1 MSNKAEK
8 CVMVIDSEL
17 PTGVIAN
24 TSAILGMT
32 LGKRFPEQ
40 VGDDVTDASE
50 KTHLGIITVPVPIL
64 RGNREMLKKLRENLY
79 TTEFNDLTVVDF
91 SDVAQGCITYDEYIS
106 KAAEVPEE
114 DHTYLGVAIYGDRKK
129 VNKLTGS
136 MPLLR

>member
-1 MSNKAEK
+1 MSDKAEK
-8 CVMVIDSEL
+8 CVIVIDSEL

-40 VGDDVTDASE
+40 VGNDVTDASE

-64 RGNREMLKKLRENLY
+64 KGSREMLKELRENLY
-79 TTEFNDLTVVDF
+79 KTEFNDLTVVDF
-91 SDVAQGCITYDEYIS
+91 SDVAQSCMTYNEYIS

>member
-40 VGDDVTDASE
+40 VGNDVTDASE

-64 RGNREMLKKLRENLY
+64 KGSREMLKKLRENLY
-79 TTEFNDLTVVDF
+79 KTEFNDLTVVDF

-114 DHTYLGVAIYGDRKK
+114 DHVYLGLAICGDRKK

>member
-17 PTGVIAN
+17 PAGVIAN

-40 VGDDVTDASE
+40 VGNDVTDASE

-64 RGNREMLKKLRENLY
+64 KGSREMLKELRENLY
-79 TTEFNDLTVVDF
+79 KTEFNDLTVVDF

-106 KAAEVPEE
+106 KAAEIPEK
-114 DHTYLGVAIYGDRKK
+114 DHVYLGVAIYGDRKK

>member
-17 PTGVIAN
+17 PAGVIAN
-24 TSAILGMT
+24 ASAILGMT

-40 VGDDVTDASE
+40 VGNDVTDASE

-64 RGNREMLKKLRENLY
+64 KGSREMLKELRENLDK
-79 TTEFNDLTVVDF
+79 TEFNDLTVVDF

-106 KAAEVPEE
+106 KAAEIPEK
-114 DHTYLGVAIYGDRKK
+114 DHVYLGLAICGDRKK

>member
-1 MSNKAEK
+1 MSNKSEK

-40 VGDDVTDASE
+40 VGNDVTDASE

-64 RGNREMLKKLRENLY
+64 KGSREMLKELRENLY
-79 TTEFNDLTVVDF
+79 KTEFNDLTVVDF
-91 SDVAQGCITYDEYIS
+91 SDVAQVCMTYDEYIS
-106 KAAEVPEE
+106 KAAEIPEK
-114 DHTYLGVAIYGDRKK
+114 DHVYLGVAIYGDRKK

>member
-17 PTGVIAN
+17 PAGVIAN

-40 VGDDVTDASE
+40 VGNDVTDASE

-64 RGNREMLKKLRENLY
+64 KGSREMLKELRENLY
-79 TTEFNDLTVVDF
+79 KTEFNDLTVVDF

-106 KAAEVPEE
+106 KAAEIPEK
-114 DHTYLGVAIYGDRKK
+114 DHVYLGVAICGDRKK

>member
-40 VGDDVTDASE
+40 VGNDVTDASE

-64 RGNREMLKKLRENLY
+64 KGSREMLKELRENLY
-79 TTEFNDLTVVDF
+79 KTEFNDLTVVDF

-106 KAAEVPEE
+106 KAAEIPEK
-114 DHTYLGVAIYGDRKK
+114 DHVYLGLAICGDRKK

>member
-8 CVMVIDSEL
+8 CVMVIDPEL

-24 TSAILGMT
+24 TTAILGMT

-40 VGDDVTDASE
+40 VGNDVTDASE
-50 KTHLGIITVPVPIL
+50 KTHLGIVNVPVPIL
-64 RGNREMLKKLRENLY
+64 KGSRDALKKLRECLY
-79 TTEFNDLTVVDF
+79 SNEFSDLTVVDF

-106 KAAEVPEE
+106 KAAEIPEE
-114 DHTYLGVAIYGDRKK
+114 NHAYLGVAIYGDKKK

>member
-17 PTGVIAN
+17 PAGVIAN

-40 VGDDVTDASE
+40 VGNDVTDASE

-64 RGNREMLKKLRENLY
+64 KGSREMLKELRENLY
-79 TTEFNDLTVVDF
+79 KTEFNDLTVVDF

-106 KAAEVPEE
+106 KAAEIPEK
-114 DHTYLGVAIYGDRKK
+114 DHVYLGLAICGDRKK

>member
-40 VGDDVTDASE
+40 VGNDVTDASE

-64 RGNREMLKKLRENLY
+64 KGSREMLKELRENLY
-79 TTEFNDLTVVDF
+79 KTEFNDLTVVDF

-106 KAAEVPEE
+106 KAAEIPEK
-114 DHTYLGVAIYGDRKK
+114 DHVYLGVAICGDRKK
-129 VNKLTGS
+129 
-136 MPLLR
+136 

>member
-17 PTGVIAN
+17 PAGVIAN

-40 VGDDVTDASE
+40 VGNDVTDASE

-64 RGNREMLKKLRENLY
+64 KGSREMLKKLSYNLY
-79 TTEFNDLTVVDF
+79 STEFNDLTVVDF

-114 DHTYLGVAIYGDRKK
+114 DHKYLGVAIYGDKKK

>member
-1 MSNKAEK
+1 MSNKVEK
-8 CVMVIDSEL
+8 CVIVIDSEL
-17 PTGVIAN
+17 PAGVIAN
-24 TSAILGMT
+24 TSVILGMT

-64 RGNREMLKKLRENLY
+64 KGSREMLKKLRENLY
-79 TTEFNDLTVVDF
+79 NTEFKDLTVVDF

-106 KAAEVPEE
+106 KAAEIPEE

>member
-17 PTGVIAN
+17 PAGVIAN

-40 VGDDVTDASE
+40 VGNDVTDASE

-64 RGNREMLKKLRENLY
+64 KGSREMLKDCKRQTIRTCE
-79 TTEFNDLTVVDF
+79 
-91 SDVAQGCITYDEYIS
+91 
-106 KAAEVPEE
+106 
-114 DHTYLGVAIYGDRKK
+114 
-129 VNKLTGS
+129 
-136 MPLLR
+136 

>member
-40 VGDDVTDASE
+40 VGNDVTDASE

-64 RGNREMLKKLRENLY
+64 KGSREMLKKLRENLY
-79 TTEFNDLTVVDF
+79 NTEFNDLTVVDF
-91 SDVAQGCITYDEYIS
+91 SDVAQAASRTTNIFPKRQKSRKRITHIWES
-106 KAAEVPEE
+106 QF
-114 DHTYLGVAIYGDRKK
+114 TGTRKK
-129 VNKLTGS
+129 STNS
-136 MPLLR
+136 QDPCPF

>member
-40 VGDDVTDASE
+40 IGNDVTDASE

-64 RGNREMLKKLRENLY
+64 KGSREMLKKLRENLY
-79 TTEFNDLTVVDF
+79 KTEFNDLTVVDF

-106 KAAEVPEE
+106 KAAEIPEE
-114 DHTYLGVAIYGDRKK
+114 NHAYLGVAIYGDKKK

>member
-40 VGDDVTDASE
+40 IGNDVTDASE

-64 RGNREMLKKLRENLY
+64 KGSREMLKKLRENLY
-79 TTEFNDLTVVDF
+79 KTEFNDLTVVDF

-106 KAAEVPEE
+106 KAAEIPEE
-114 DHTYLGVAIYGDRKK
+114 NHAYLGVAIYGDKK
-129 VNKLTGS
+129 NVNKLTGS

>member
-1 MSNKAEK
+1 MSNKVEK

-24 TSAILGMT
+24 TSAILGIT

-40 VGDDVTDASE
+40 VGNDVTDASE

-64 RGNREMLKKLRENLY
+64 KGSREMLKELRENLY
-79 TTEFNDLTVVDF
+79 KTEFNDLTVVDF
-91 SDVAQGCITYDEYIS
+91 SDVAQGCITYDDYIS
-106 KAAEVPEE
+106 KAAEVSEE
-114 DHTYLGVAIYGDRKK
+114 DHAYLGIAIYGDKK
-129 VNKLTGS
+129 KINKLTGA

>member
-17 PTGVIAN
+17 PAGVIAN

-40 VGDDVTDASE
+40 VGNDVTDASE

-64 RGNREMLKKLRENLY
+64 KGSREMLKKLRENLY
-79 TTEFNDLTVVDF
+79 NTEFNDLTVVDF
-91 SDVAQGCITYDEYIS
+91 SDVAQGCITNDEYIS
-106 KAAEVPEE
+106 KAAGIPEE
-114 DHTYLGVAIYGDRKK
+114 DHAYLGVAIYGDKKK